1 MNYAIETVPAGMVT
15 SPEGFKAGAVCAGIK
30 ASGLDK
36 PDLAILYSE
45 VPCTAT
51 AVFTTNLIKAAPVV
65 LCQQRLRGGR
75 ARAVVVN
82 SGCANACVGDQ
93 GLRDAAGMA
102 ESAARKVDVSDEDV
116 LVASTGIIGRLLPM
130 EKIRIGMTRIVLSRD
145 GGHEFTRAIMTT
157 DTAAKEVAVQAEGFM
172 IGGTV
177 KGSGMIHPNLATLLV
192 FLTTDA
198 AVDSDFLRLALS
210 RAVEI
215 SFNMVSIDGDTSTN
229 DMVLLMANGLAG
241 NRSISENGQQAEV
254 FQQALD
260 RVCIHLAKKV
270 ARDGEGATRLIEV
283 IVNGAASLAD
293 ARLAARTIVS
303 SPLVKTA
310 VHGCDPNWG
319 RVMAVVGRSGV
330 KVEEARI
337 DLAIGGINVA
347 KAGCPLP
354 FKEAEVAKAL
364 GEDEVIIDLNL
375 NLGGAAATAWG
386 CDLSE
391 EYVKINSRYRS

>member
-1 MNYAIETVPAGMVT
+1 MNKAIETIPAGTVT
-15 SPEGFKAGAVCAGIK
+15 SPGGFKAGAVCAGIK
-30 ASGLDK
+30 ESGLDK

-65 LCQQRLRGGR
+65 LCQQRLRDGR

-82 SGCANACVGDQ
+82 SGCANACVGEQ

-102 ESAARKVDVSDEDV
+102 ESAARKVDVLDEDV

-130 EKIRIGMTRIVLSRD
+130 EKIKAGMARIVLSRA

-157 DTAAKEVAVQAEGFM
+157 DTVAKEAAVRTGGFVV
-172 IGGTV
+172 GGTV
-177 KGSGMIHPNLATLLV
+177 KGSGMLHPNMATLLV

-198 AVDSDFLRLALS
+198 AVDSNFLRQALS
-210 RAVEI
+210 RAVEG

-229 DMVLLMANGLAG
+229 DMVLLMANGMAG
-241 NRSISENGQQAEV
+241 NRPISENSPQAEV

-319 RVMAVVGRSGV
+319 RVMAVVGRSGI
-330 KVEEARI
+330 KLEEARI

-354 FKEAEVAKAL
+354 FNEADVVKAL
-364 GEDEVIIDLNL
+364 GEDEVLIDLNL

-391 EYVKINSRYRS
+391 EYVKINSEYTT